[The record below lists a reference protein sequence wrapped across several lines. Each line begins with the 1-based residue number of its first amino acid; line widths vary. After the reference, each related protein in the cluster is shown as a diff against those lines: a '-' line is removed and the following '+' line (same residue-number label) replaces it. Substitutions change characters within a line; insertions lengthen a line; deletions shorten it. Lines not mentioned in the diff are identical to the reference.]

1 MYRFLSTIFLT
12 LAFSAVIFSQQ
23 QLVVGNDA
31 PDFTA
36 DSYSG
41 GQFNLAQHKGKIVVL
56 TFWSTTCQICHVEI
70 PKMNQVVERYRGKD
84 VVFVALTLESN
95 SKVDSYVKKY
105 PFNVNILTNGFG
117 VVLKYADM
125 DKGGR
130 MNMGFPAYY
139 LIDQNGKIGLRS
151 SGWDKTAA
159 LDSQISRLLT
169 SD

>member
-1 MYRFLSTIFLT
+1 MLS
-12 LAFSAVIFSQQ
+12 LAAFGQQ
-23 QLVVGNDA
+23 QLVSGNDA

-36 DSYSG
+36 DSMTGS
-41 GQFNLAQHKGKIVVL
+41 QFNLAQHKGKVVVL

-70 PKMNQVVERYRGKD
+70 PKMNRVVENYRGKD

-95 SKVDSYVKKY
+95 AKVQSYIKNY

-125 DKGGR
+125 DKSGR
-130 MNMGFPAYY
+130 LNMGFPAYY
-139 LIDQNGKIGLRS
+139 LIDQNGKINLRS
-151 SGWDKTAA
+151 SGWDKTAD
-159 LDSQISRLLT
+159 LDAKIFKLL